1 MENGEDFP
9 QKWMNF
15 FSLPI
20 LGIMEDKIARHIGD
34 RLGIPHLVDLLAEG
48 LTGSELSSL
57 LLAVY
62 EKKVEGVRPSLL
74 LQQYRANRF
83 VHPADLDMIEML
95 EWGLGALRHLK
106 GCNFQPLELSPVA
119 QWGSCSVVGPTSQK
133 KVVSAVRNT
142 EVLADATNAMA
153 LHIAD
158 LRKKGALP
166 GREMARFCTVH
177 RHVRAQEIKGKG
189 FSAHFKIGCMVSAGR
204 DLGDHLWECQ
214 ALKEQLLALS
224 SLFREVFGIEQVRF
238 KLLKREDEND
248 HGEPVARPEKV
259 RSLIDRLVEYLGKE
273 GLEVGRDDAPPPNAY
288 YKGIQFKMIIEGA
301 GREWEI
307 ADGGFVDWTQQLL
320 EDKKE
325 RLLIAGFG
333 LDLLYRIQNGM
344 V

>member
-1 MENGEDFP
+1 
-9 QKWMNF
+9 
-15 FSLPI
+15 
-20 LGIMEDKIARHIGD
+20 MEDKIARHIGD
-34 RLGIPHLVDLLAEG
+34 RLGIAHLVELLAKK

-62 EKKVEGVRPSLL
+62 EKKVEGVRPAMLL
-74 LQQYRANRF
+74 RQYRSNRF

-95 EWGLGALRHLK
+95 EWGLRALRHLK
-106 GCNFQPLELSPVA
+106 GCNFQPVELSPVA

-133 KVVSAVRNT
+133 KVISAVRNT

-158 LRKKGALP
+158 LRKKGMLT

-189 FSAHFKIGCMVSAGR
+189 FSPHFKIGCMVSAGR

-238 KLLKREDEND
+238 KLLKRED
-248 HGEPVARPEKV
+248 GEV
-259 RSLIDRLVEYLGKE
+259 LIHRLAAYLGKE
-273 GLEVGRDDAPPPNAY
+273 GLEVGREDAPPPNAY

-344 V
+344 I

>member
-1 MENGEDFP
+1 
-9 QKWMNF
+9 
-15 FSLPI
+15 
-20 LGIMEDKIARHIGD
+20 MEDKIVRHIGD
-34 RLGIPHLVDLLAEG
+34 RLGIPHLVELLAEG
-48 LTGSELSSL
+48 LTGSELNSL

-62 EKKVEGVRPSLL
+62 EKRVEGIRPARL

-83 VHPADLDMIEML
+83 VHPSDLDMIPML

-119 QWGSCSVVGPTSQK
+119 QWGSCSVVGTTSQK
-133 KVVSAVRNT
+133 KIVSAVRNT
-142 EVLADATNAMA
+142 EVVADATNAMA
-153 LHIAD
+153 LYIAD
-158 LRKKGALP
+158 MRKKGVLSP
-166 GREMARFCTVH
+166 REMVRLCTVH

-189 FSAHFKIGCMVSAGR
+189 FSPHFRIGCMVSAGR
-204 DLGDHLWECQ
+204 DQGDHLWECQ

-224 SLFREVFGIEQVRF
+224 SLFREVFGVKQVRF
-238 KLLKREDEND
+238 KLLKREGVPEALLRRGP
-248 HGEPVARPEKV
+248 HRAEPWQGPVTDNESEARPG
-259 RSLIDRLVEYLGKE
+259 SLLIGRLAEYLGKE
-273 GLEVGRDDAPPPNAY
+273 GLEVAREDAPSPNAY
-288 YKGIQFKMIIEGA
+288 YKGVQFKMIIEGA

>member
-1 MENGEDFP
+1 
-9 QKWMNF
+9 
-15 FSLPI
+15 
-20 LGIMEDKIARHIGD
+20 MEDKIVRHIGD
-34 RLGIPHLVDLLAEG
+34 RLGIPHLVELLAEG
-48 LTGSELSSL
+48 LTGSELNSL

-62 EKKVEGVRPSLL
+62 EKKVEGVQPALL

-83 VHPADLDMIEML
+83 VHPSDLDMIPML

-119 QWGSCSVVGPTSQK
+119 QWGSCSVVGTTSQK
-133 KVVSAVRNT
+133 KIVSAVRST
-142 EVLADATNAMA
+142 EVVADATNAMA
-153 LHIAD
+153 LYIAD
-158 LRKKGALP
+158 MRKKGLLP
-166 GREMARFCTVH
+166 SREMVRLCTVH

-189 FSAHFKIGCMVSAGR
+189 FSPHFRIGCMVSAGR
-204 DLGDHLWECQ
+204 DQGDHLWECQ

-224 SLFREVFGIEQVRF
+224 SLFREVFGVKQARF
-238 KLLKREDEND
+238 KLLKRE
-248 HGEPVARPEKV
+248 GRQ
-259 RSLIDRLVEYLGKE
+259 SLIDGVVEYLGKE
-273 GLEVGRDDAPPPNAY
+273 GLEVAREDAPPPNAY
-288 YKGIQFKMIIEGA
+288 YKGVQFKMIIEGA

>member
-1 MENGEDFP
+1 
-9 QKWMNF
+9 
-15 FSLPI
+15 
-20 LGIMEDKIARHIGD
+20 MEDKIARHIGD
-34 RLGIPHLVDLLAEG
+34 RLGIPNLVELLSEE
-48 LTGSELSSL
+48 LTGSELNSL

-62 EKKVEGVRPSLL
+62 EKRVEGVRPALL
-74 LQQYRANRF
+74 LQQYRVNRF
-83 VHPADLDMIEML
+83 VHPSDLDMLAIM
-95 EWGLGALRHLK
+95 EWGLRALRHLK
-106 GCNFQPLELSPVA
+106 GFDFQPVELSPVA

-133 KVVSAVRNT
+133 KIVSAVRST
-142 EVLADATNAMA
+142 EVVADATNAMA

-158 LRKKGALP
+158 LRKKGVLS
-166 GREMARFCTVH
+166 GREMTRLCTVH

-189 FSAHFKIGCMVSAGR
+189 FSPHFKIGCMVSAGR
-204 DLGDHLWECQ
+204 DMGDHLWECQ

-224 SLFREVFGIEQVRF
+224 SLFKEVFCVGQVRF
-238 KLLKREDEND
+238 KLLRRDSGTAVYSERDGGAGA
-248 HGEPVARPEKV
+248 HPEE
-259 RSLIDRLVEYLGKE
+259 RSLIHRLVEYLGKE
-273 GLEVGRDDAPPPNAY
+273 GLEVGREDAPPPNAY

-333 LDLLYRIQNGM
+333 LDILYRIQHGM

>member
-1 MENGEDFP
+1 
-9 QKWMNF
+9 
-15 FSLPI
+15 
-20 LGIMEDKIARHIGD
+20 MEDKIARHISE
-34 RLGIPHLVDLLAEG
+34 RLGIPHLVELLAEG
-48 LTGSELSSL
+48 LTGSELNSL

-62 EKKVEGVRPSLL
+62 EKKVEGVRPTLL
-74 LQQYRANRF
+74 LQQYRADRF
-83 VHPADLDMIEML
+83 VHPADLDMIGMM
-95 EWGLGALRHLK
+95 EWGLRALHHLK
-106 GCNFQPLELSPVA
+106 GCHFQPLELSPVT
-119 QWGSCSVVGPTSQK
+119 QWGSCSVVGTTSQK
-133 KVVSAVRNT
+133 KIVSAVRNT
-142 EVLADATNAMA
+142 EVVADATNAVA
-153 LHIAD
+153 LYIAD
-158 LRKKGALP
+158 MRKKGVLSP
-166 GREMARFCTVH
+166 REMVRLCTVH

-189 FSAHFKIGCMVSAGR
+189 FSPHFRIGCMVSAGR

-224 SLFREVFGIEQVRF
+224 SLFREVFGVEQVRF
-238 KLLKREDEND
+238 KLLRREGSSQGPAPDN
-248 HGEPVARPEKV
+248 GPEAGSG
-259 RSLIDRLVEYLGKE
+259 RSLIDGLVESLGKE
-273 GLEVGRDDAPPPNAY
+273 GLEVAREDAPPPNAY

>member
-1 MENGEDFP
+1 
-9 QKWMNF
+9 
-15 FSLPI
+15 
-20 LGIMEDKIARHIGD
+20 MEDKIVRHIGD
-34 RLGIPHLVDLLAEG
+34 RLGIPRLVELLAEG
-48 LTGSELSSL
+48 LTGSELNSL

-62 EKKVEGVRPSLL
+62 EKKVEGCRPTLL

-83 VHPADLDMIEML
+83 VHPSDLDMIEMQ
-95 EWGLGALRHLK
+95 EWGLRALRHLK

-119 QWGSCSVVGPTSQK
+119 QWGSCSVVGTTSQK
-133 KVVSAVRNT
+133 KVISAVRST
-142 EVLADATNAMA
+142 EVMADATNAMA
-153 LHIAD
+153 LYIAD
-158 LRKKGALP
+158 VRKKGAFT
-166 GREMARFCTVH
+166 GQEMTRLCTVH

-189 FSAHFKIGCMVSAGR
+189 FSPHFKIGCMVSAGR
-204 DLGDHLWECQ
+204 DQGAHLWECR

-224 SLFREVFGIEQVRF
+224 SLFREVFGVEQVRF
-238 KLLKREDEND
+238 KLLKR
-248 HGEPVARPEKV
+248 GEGRPSDKEPAARAEKG
-259 RSLIDRLVEYLGKE
+259 SLLMDRLVEYLGKE

-333 LDLLYRIQNGM
+333 LDMLYRIQNGM